1 MTKLLAA
8 AAVVA
13 CLFVGSGALA
23 GTPSSGIHGVL
34 RLSHGCPGPARVG
47 DTRRCDFPG
56 AGVLVRVFRP
66 TATVA
71 FRSLR
76 TDNAGRFSVALAAG
90 RYLLRV
96 DVPFAKVQPTP
107 VSVSASGWTVI
118 TLRYLIP
125 PYMV

>member
-1 MTKLLAA
+1 M
-8 AAVVA
+8 
-13 CLFVGSGALA
+13 FVCPGALA
-23 GTPSSGIHGVL
+23 GTPSSGIYGVL

-71 FRSLR
+71 IKSVR
-76 TDNAGRFSVALAAG
+76 TDRAGRFSVALAAG

-96 DVPFAKVQPTP
+96 DVPSAKEQPTP
-107 VSVSASGWTVI
+107 VSVRASGWTAV

>member
-8 AAVVA
+8 AAVVS

-56 AGVLVRVFRP
+56 AGILVQVFRP
-66 TATVA
+66 TATIAIKSV
-71 FRSLR
+71 R
-76 TDNAGRFSVALAAG
+76 TDSAGRFTIALAPG
-90 RYLLRV
+90 RYLLRA
-96 DVPFAKVQPTP
+96 DVPLAKQQPAP
-107 VSVSASGWTVI
+107 VSVPASGWTAV